1 MAENMNITGRTK
13 LADLLSAY
21 PLLKERLP
29 QVNEKFKLLNTP
41 LGKIMLK
48 TATVSDMSKRSGI
61 PEQILIQQLNALRL
75 E

>member
-1 MAENMNITGRTK
+1 MAENMNITGHTR

-21 PLLKERLP
+21 PQLKKRLP
-29 QVNEKFKLLNTP
+29 QVNEKFRLLNTP
-41 LGKIMLK
+41 LGKVMLN